1 MTEDADL
8 DYAAKQ
14 TVSNKFR
21 NAGQT
26 CVCAN
31 RILVQENVVGV
42 FIEKFIA
49 GVEKLNV
56 VNGLKKGTDVGPIIN
71 EKGYNKIVEQINNA
85 KENGAEV
92 IIGDKYEVDKEKG
105 YFYIHPTVLKN
116 VNTDMKIMLEET
128 FGPVAPITS
137 FKTIEEAVE
146 LANNTPYG
154 LAAYFFTNDYR
165 TGNYLHENLQ
175 FGIIGWNDGGPSA
188 AHAPFGG
195 MKESGL
201 GREGGQEGI
210 EPYLETKYMSIGGF

>member
-201 GREGGQEGI
+201 DEKVVKKE
-210 EPYLETKYMSIGGF
+210 